1 MEAVKEEK
9 RAEEEEEVEEERR
22 RRKRAEEEEKAGIVG
37 VSAALQ
43 LGANPGKH
51 VEGGGNVIF
60 ILGWRI
66 STY

>member
-1 MEAVKEEK
+1 M
-9 RAEEEEEVEEERR
+9 EEERR